1 MGSES
6 FAHDAEWDVII
17 SALLSLHTASARA
30 TRPVSSS
37 PTPLLTVLN
46 CGDATRI
53 TSGLGLAVVARPRP
67 SARTTHV
74 LAQRAANPYARRR
87 RFRQTGAMP
96 GTRSFYV
103 GPTRPAVQIDTWGD
117 LVAAADTGVL
127 QETQWVECKTDVP
140 TGRNANV
147 ELARDLASLSV
158 EGGLLVV
165 GAIDKIEDS
174 TGLVG
179 VSDVDGL
186 RDRIAQVAA
195 NSIKPPLNIVM
206 DVVDDAG
213 QPSKRSCILVTV
225 HSSASAPHMVDERY
239 WGRSAT
245 GKRSLSDI
253 EVRRLLSERAERS
266 NGFQQHLL
274 SMSDTFDPI
283 PRSER
288 RQGHIY
294 FCARPTKAPAI
305 KVTDVLAS
313 TSPKKWLRAALPG
326 GANYARE
333 LADMVEDEIPH
344 PDGIMVAS
352 SWHRSAETREL
363 YNVQVLLGD
372 DGELRATSCA
382 GTRAKQGEDRQ
393 IIYANYHLEFAHQ
406 LVLVAAS
413 VLNKQVGYRGEWEIG
428 VHATGLAGCMSNF
441 SASEYR
447 HYDSPP
453 YQTESYT
460 SVTNASTDE
469 MMDGTPAVVQRLYG
483 GFVRGLGLPI
493 KLFPYKEFWQL
504 GHELMPRDDF

>member
-1 MGSES
+1 
-6 FAHDAEWDVII
+6 
-17 SALLSLHTASARA
+17 
-30 TRPVSSS
+30 
-37 PTPLLTVLN
+37 
-46 CGDATRI
+46 
-53 TSGLGLAVVARPRP
+53 
-67 SARTTHV
+67 
-74 LAQRAANPYARRR
+74 
-87 RFRQTGAMP
+87 MP

-127 QETQWVECKTDVP
+127 QETQWVECKTAIP
-140 TGRNANV
+140 TGRKANL

-186 RDRIAQVAA
+186 RDRIAQVAT

-213 QPSKRSCILVTV
+213 QPSTRSCVLVTV
-225 HSSASAPHMVDERY
+225 HGSASAPHMVDERY

-245 GKRSLSDI
+245 GKRPLGDI
-253 EVRRLLSERAERS
+253 EVRRLLSERADRS

-283 PRSER
+283 PRTER

-294 FCARPTKAPAI
+294 FCARPTMAPSI

-313 TSPKKWLRAALPG
+313 TPPRNWLRAALPD
-326 GANYARE
+326 GAKYARE
-333 LADMVEDEIPH
+333 LSGVVEDEVPH

-352 SWHRSAETREL
+352 SWRPTDNNREL
-363 YNVQVLLGD
+363 YNVQILLGD
-372 DGELRATSCA
+372 GGELRATSCG
-382 GTRAKQGEDRQ
+382 GTQAKPGKGRQ

-406 LVLVAAS
+406 LVRVASS
-413 VLNKQVGYRGEWEIG
+413 VLNKQAGYRGEWEIG

-441 SASEYR
+441 SVSEYR
-447 HYDSPP
+447 HFDTPP
-453 YQTESYT
+453 FQTDSYT
-460 SVTNASTDE
+460 NMTSASTDE
-469 MMDGTPAVVQRLYG
+469 MLDDTPAVVQRLYG

-504 GHELMPRDDF
+504 GHELIPRDDF